1 VTMYINTVQPWTE
14 YGRSFDLFL
23 RWLSP
28 NPEYNRDLILVMPM
42 WAGPIETYK

>member
-1 VTMYINTVQPWTE
+1 MYINTVQPWTE
-14 YGRSFDLFL
+14 YGRPFDLFL